1 PNRNELELN
10 IRELKII
17 LLQLFAVQKE
27 SSLSAVSQT
36 ISLILENSKKFFTEK
51 EKKTLGAN
59 IDQFFS
65 SYLSID
71 AQTVFKQDVFNEI
84 LINYLD
90 IITELRSEHINI
102 KLDQWIYFC
111 SHMKYPEISRY
122 TSILKEK

>member
-1 PNRNELELN
+1 MRAKAEPPNPDPPGTPMSPFVCVLYRYWITYYCNL
-10 IRELKII
+10 R
-17 LLQLFAVQKE
+17 
-27 SSLSAVSQT
+27 
-36 ISLILENSKKFFTEK
+36 KKFFTEK